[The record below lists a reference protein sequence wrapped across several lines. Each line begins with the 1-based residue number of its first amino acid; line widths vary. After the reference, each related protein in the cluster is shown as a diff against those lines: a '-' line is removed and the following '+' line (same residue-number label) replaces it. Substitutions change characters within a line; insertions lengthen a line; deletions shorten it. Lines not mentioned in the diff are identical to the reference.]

1 MAAADQQPE
10 LDRRTFSE
18 SFDIPELKEV
28 NGEVEETEGGATEK
42 KGGTRR
48 GHINRK

>member
-1 MAAADQQPE
+1 MVAADQQPE
-10 LDRRTFSE
+10 LHRRTFDE

-28 NGEVEETEGGATEK
+28 NGDVEETEGGATEK

-48 GHINRK
+48 GHIKRK